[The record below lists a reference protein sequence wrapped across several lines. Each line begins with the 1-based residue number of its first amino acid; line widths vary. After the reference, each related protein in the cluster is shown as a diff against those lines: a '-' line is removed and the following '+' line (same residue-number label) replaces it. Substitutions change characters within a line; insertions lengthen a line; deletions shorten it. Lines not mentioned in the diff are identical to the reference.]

1 MLERI
6 LKDLILSEL
15 DLKKIVLILGAR
27 QVGKTTL
34 LKQIQPNLENSVLW
48 LNGDEPLVRKEFE
61 NAGLTKLKQLIGQY
75 KVVLID
81 EAQRIPNIRLALKI
95 IYDNLKDVQVFVT
108 GSSALY
114 LSDKIKESLAG
125 RKIEYHLYPFSY
137 EEIQNH
143 YGYLEAK
150 ANLEFM
156 LTYGNYPEVFTK
168 QQHAR
173 TILLDIVDSYL
184 FKDVFQLYGI
194 KRPELIEKLTQAL
207 ALQIGQEI
215 SYNEIANLID
225 TTKDTVQ
232 NYISLLEQN
241 FIVFRLPAYSSNLRR
256 EIKRSKKVYFW
267 DIGIRNAVIE
277 NFTKPDLRPE
287 LGHIWEN
294 FLISQRLQFL
304 QNHRIPFKAFFWRTV
319 DGQEVDYI
327 ERRNGQLYAYEF
339 KWNPKRSVTKPK
351 SFLNKY
357 PEAVF
362 SVITQE
368 NFVEFLTEI

>member
-81 EAQRIPNIRLALKI
+81 EAQRIPNIGLALKI

-125 RKIEYHLYPFSY
+125 RKVEYHLYPFSY

-225 TTKDTVQ
+225 TTKDTAQ

-241 FIVFRLPAYSSNLRR
+241 FIVFRLPAFSSNLRR

-319 DGQEVDYI
+319 DGQEIDYI
-327 ERRNGQLYAYEF
+327 EQRNGQLYAYEF

-351 SFLNKY
+351 TLQNPK
-357 PEAVF
+357 VF
-362 SVITQE
+362 STNIPKLCSV
-368 NFVEFLTEI
+368 